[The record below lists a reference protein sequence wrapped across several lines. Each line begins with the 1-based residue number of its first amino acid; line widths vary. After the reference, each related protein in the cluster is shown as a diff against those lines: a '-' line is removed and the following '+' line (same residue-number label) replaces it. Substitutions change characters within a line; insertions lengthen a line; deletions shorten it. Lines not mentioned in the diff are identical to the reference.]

1 MKEFHMN
8 QFNFAGKTQEQEKKI
23 PFQTGPQYLQDYEN
37 TGNMLKK
44 NNKGKQWRSQRKN
57 KIVLLDKVD

>member
-23 PFQTGPQYLQDYEN
+23 LFQTGPQYLQDYEN
-37 TGNMLKK
+37 TGNML
-44 NNKGKQWRSQRKN
+44 NHNKGKQQRSQRKT
-57 KIVLLDKVD
+57 KIVQLDKVD